1 MKLGTATQKADKGK
15 RVRRISLAVAAAI
28 ALGSAVGT
36 LCVSVAAED
45 AGGEGGLQKQVTLPD
60 GCISQEGAKYEGGKW
75 VLPDGTPTFHIC
87 KKDGTIVV
95 DWATYNGYRR
105 YHSECHVCHG
115 PNALGSTYAPALHDS
130 LKRMSYSDFLGTV
143 ASGRVRDEAGTKFV
157 MPAFGDN
164 KNVMC
169 FINDL
174 YAYVK
179 ARSGDGLPAG
189 QLGGRNRDEKPQEA
203 KDAEKSCLGS

>member
-1 MKLGTATQKADKGK
+1 MVFGVFGFTATAEEKKAEE
-15 RVRRISLAVAAAI
+15 APATAA
-28 ALGSAVGT
+28 
-36 LCVSVAAED
+36 

-60 GCISQEGAKYEGGKW
+60 GCISQEGAKLEGGKW
-75 VLPDGTPTFHIC
+75 VLPDGTPTYHIC
-87 KKDGTIVV
+87 KKNGTIVV

-105 YHSECHVCHG
+105 YHGECHVCHG

-130 LKRMSYSDFLGTV
+130 LTRMSYADFLGTV
-143 ASGRVRDEAGTKFV
+143 ASGRVRDAAGTKFV

-174 YAYVK
+174 YVYIK
-179 ARSGDGLPAG
+179 ARAGDGLPAG
-189 QLGGRNRDEKPQEA
+189 QLGGRNRDEKPEEA
-203 KDAEKSCLGS
+203 KAEEKACLGS